1 MAISAQLIDCKVD
14 HTRYTPKKHSFGAS
28 FFWFSIDI
36 DHIDED
42 FNQLPLVSR
51 NKWNIFQFRDDDH
64 IDFDQGNI
72 RANVEYFLKQNN
84 EDSKPK
90 KIILWTNLRCF
101 GYVFNPV
108 SFYFLTMADDSQRV
122 IMEVGNTFNELK
134 PFLVPKSAFKGNRAE
149 ITVKKHFYVSPFIAL
164 DTLFTFKLRFDDK
177 SLSIIVN
184 SDKEDGTKVL
194 TAALTGQYK
203 ELSSKSLLL
212 SLLKHPF
219 VTLKIITMIHWHAL
233 LLWLKK
239 IPYISKDDNP
249 HLQQGNMRWKK

>member
-164 DTLFTFKLRFDDK
+164 DTLFTFKLRFDD
-177 SLSIIVN
+177 
-184 SDKEDGTKVL
+184 
-194 TAALTGQYK
+194 
-203 ELSSKSLLL
+203 
-212 SLLKHPF
+212 
-219 VTLKIITMIHWHAL
+219 
-233 LLWLKK
+233 
-239 IPYISKDDNP
+239 
-249 HLQQGNMRWKK
+249 

>member
-1 MAISAQLIDCKVD
+1 MAQLIDCKVT
-14 HTRYTPKKHSFGAS
+14 HTRFTPKKHSFKAG
-28 FFWFSIDI
+28 FFWFSLDI
-36 DHIDED
+36 DQLDQD
-42 FNQLPLVSR
+42 LGKLPLVSR

-64 IDFDQGNI
+64 IDFNQGNI
-72 RANVEYFLKQNN
+72 RSNIEYFLNQNA
-84 EDSKPK
+84 EVLKPK

-101 GYVFNPV
+101 GYIFNPV
-108 SFYFLTMADDSQRV
+108 SFYLLTMSDDSRRV

-134 PFLVPKSAFKGNRAE
+134 PFLVPASAFNGNTAQ
-149 ITVKKHFYVSPFIAL
+149 ITVPKYFYVSPFIAL

-184 SDKEDGTKVL
+184 SDKENGTKVL

-203 ELSSKSLLL
+203 TLSTKSLLL
-212 SLLKHPF
+212 SLLKHPL
-219 VTLKIITMIHWHAL
+219 VTLKIISLIHWHAL